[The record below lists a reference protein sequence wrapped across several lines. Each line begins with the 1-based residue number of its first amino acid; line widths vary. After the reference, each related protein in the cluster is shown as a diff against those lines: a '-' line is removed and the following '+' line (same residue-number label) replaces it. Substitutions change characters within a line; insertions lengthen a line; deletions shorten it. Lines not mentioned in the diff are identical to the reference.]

1 MYIQYISIYGILVD
15 SSQLDQNKVHFVRR
29 ILKKRITGVIDTWEK
44 SNRFWT
50 LFSKDWKR
58 GCIQRKTDQKLAL
71 CSDFHLTGIEFF
83 WVLSGISQFNSR

>member
-29 ILKKRITGVIDTWEK
+29 ILKKRINRYMREV

>member
-15 SSQLDQNKVHFVRR
+15 SSQLARPKQGSLSEEFW
-29 ILKKRITGVIDTWEK
+29 KRELIDTWEK

-83 WVLSGISQFNSR
+83 WVLSGISQF